1 MIEYFVE
8 MTIIRIL
15 IVYKQNM
22 SLMFVDLFSATFRF
36 SCSPFK
42 DNQYPVV
49 EQKLF
54 IVTLLSI

>member
-8 MTIIRIL
+8 MTIIL

-22 SLMFVDLFSATFRF
+22 SLMFVDLFPATFRF
-36 SCSPFK
+36 SFSPFK